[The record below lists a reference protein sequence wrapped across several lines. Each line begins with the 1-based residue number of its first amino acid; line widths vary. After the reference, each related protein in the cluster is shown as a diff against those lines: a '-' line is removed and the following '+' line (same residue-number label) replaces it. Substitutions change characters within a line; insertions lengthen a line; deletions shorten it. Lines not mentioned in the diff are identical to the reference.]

1 MGRLSRHR
9 KVKSCDPFF
18 KGQKHVD
25 IRYDIKRLEVCSVT
39 TVCISVEISVKM
51 PWPMGAMKFTAGY
64 SL

>member
-25 IRYDIKRLEVCSVT
+25 IRYDIKRLVGRFVVCSVT
-39 TVCISVEISVKM
+39 VLSAHSS
-51 PWPMGAMKFTAGY
+51 KF
-64 SL
+64 